1 MGVLY
6 QLYECAVGFADKEE
20 ERRAKILDTYEKQKT
35 SNKFNISQMKKYK
48 QIDDYY
54 ITDAIVLKN
63 NYLVLSS
70 CEDEYNPRLRIYDE
84 FYENELHVIELIE
97 GINKNSKQY
106 QYKIKKLVLYN
117 ISITSDF
124 ISKSWGFLLSNSFDF
139 FRIYKCWAYQFS
151 PSWLNLSQKINL
163 DNTVANSALVT

>member
-1 MGVLY
+1 
-6 QLYECAVGFADKEE
+6 
-20 ERRAKILDTYEKQKT
+20 
-35 SNKFNISQMKKYK
+35 MKKYK

-117 ISITSDF
+117 ISITKDDLYVVCSDK
-124 ISKSWGFLLSNSFDF
+124 IIRN
-139 FRIYKCWAYQFS
+139 Y
-151 PSWLNLSQKINL
+151 KINYL
-163 DNTVANSALVT
+163 SKTIRKTGLI